1 MFPKVTMVSSSITIN
16 PFILFPSSVWNVND
30 DKHLLRIII
39 HFWFE
44 NIEPF
49 IFFLNGVSFK
59 NESFFIHFNKLYIII
74 DILTKQKQFLL
85 NSLPTI
91 VIVLTSICS
100 VAFVL
105 FSFSYVLKVFE
116 SSTHHLFLHFFL
128 YLDSFCNHPSF
139 VSITIDCLGIIF
151 SSCRLINFSVLS
163 FSIWRVTEYS
173 FSFLSLLSFSVL
185 RVIEFSFS
193 FLSLFSFSSCRLIEF
208 SFSLLAFSIWIVLSF
223 SSFLL

>member
-39 HFWFE
+39 LFWFE
-44 NIEPF
+44 NIKPF
-49 IFFLNGVSFK
+49 IFFLNGLSFK
-59 NESFFIHFNKLYIII
+59 NESSFIHFNKLYIII

-85 NSLPTI
+85 YSLPTI
-91 VIVLTSICS
+91 VIVLTSIRS
-100 VAFVL
+100 VSFAL
-105 FSFSYVLKVFE
+105 FSFSYVQKVFE
-116 SSTHHLFLHFFL
+116 SSTHHRFLHTFL

-139 VSITIDCLGIIF
+139 VSITIDCLGIVF
-151 SSCRLINFSVLS
+151 SSCWLIEISLLS
-163 FSIWRVTEYS
+163 FSIWIIIEFS
-173 FSFLSLLSFSVL
+173 FSVLSLLSFAFSVW
-185 RVIEFSFS
+185 RVIE
-193 FLSLFSFSSCRLIEF
+193 L